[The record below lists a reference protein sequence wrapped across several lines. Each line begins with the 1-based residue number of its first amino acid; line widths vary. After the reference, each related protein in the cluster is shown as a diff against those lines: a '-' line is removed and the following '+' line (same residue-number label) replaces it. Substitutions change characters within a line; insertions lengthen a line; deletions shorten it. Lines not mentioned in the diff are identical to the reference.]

1 MIALVLYVALSF
13 YFGRKN
19 PMFYLILVFA
29 LQQGQAAFIDQSV
42 NIGGKAIFS
51 VYDQVFTD
59 VLFVIT
65 TAIAIFLLKA
75 KIPRQAFAGT
85 GLVMTYLLYIVLL
98 FVMSLATHY
107 DAGEVFLAGRQLL
120 YVSLSYFLWLAIFHS
135 VTREQYEGF
144 LRMLFYV
151 TPVSAVLY
159 ILNSSGAVTIFN
171 SDFIYQEIDGASG
184 GTFFRDFG
192 TIPTQL
198 DTVFVICFL
207 SLTVTTFPVPKWLVY
222 VNMVILPI
230 AMLFTF
236 TRSIL
241 TGIIMQIVILLLLYA
256 YANGSR
262 ILNQLL
268 KVCFIVVLFLLPVYF
283 AVQKIYP
290 DAFTYFTER
299 ITEAAL
305 EKENDPNVNIRIAYL
320 EKTIDI
326 TNRTS
331 VLTGAGLNKTYYPEL
346 EAIGAWTA
354 DSTIPYFLYHTGW
367 LGVMLLYVVLLFF
380 IADGVLYFKRS
391 GDWLAAYLCSG
402 VITSTISSLLM
413 GGDIFKG
420 SVWTFMNLALYTVIR
435 FNLWKMPASYIAP
448 RRYHQTTQ
456 IA

>member
-1 MIALVLYVALSF
+1 MIALAAYIIMSF

-19 PMFYLILVFA
+19 PIFYLILVFA

-42 NIGGKAIFS
+42 AIGGKSIFS
-51 VYDQVFTD
+51 VYDQIFTD

-65 TAIAIFLLKA
+65 TGIAIVLMKA
-75 KIPRQAFAGT
+75 KVPKRRYAGT
-85 GLVMTYLLYIVLL
+85 ALISGYLLYIALL
-98 FVMSLATHY
+98 FIMSLATHY

-120 YVSLSYFLWLAIFHS
+120 YVSLSYFLWLSIFHS
-135 VTREQYEGF
+135 VTRDQYEEF

-171 SDFIYQEIDGASG
+171 SDYIYQEIDGAG
-184 GTFFRDFG
+184 GSTFFRDFG

-198 DTVFVICFL
+198 DTVFIISFL
-207 SLTVTTFPVPKWLVY
+207 TLTVPTFKIPKWLIY

-241 TGIIMQIVILLLLYA
+241 TGIIMQIVILLLMYA
-256 YANGSR
+256 YANGAR
-262 ILNQLL
+262 VMNQLL
-268 KVCFIVVLFLLPVYF
+268 KVCFIVLLFLFPVYLT
-283 AVQKIYP
+283 VQKIYP
-290 DAFTYFTER
+290 DAFTYFSDR
-299 ITEAAL
+299 VTEAAL

-331 VLTGAGLNKTYYPEL
+331 ILTGAGLNKTYYPEL

-367 LGVMLLYVVLLFF
+367 LGVFLLYIILLFF
-380 IADGVLYFKRS
+380 IVDGIAHFRRT
-391 GDWLAAYLCSG
+391 GDWLVAYLCSG
-402 VITSTISSLLM
+402 TITNTISSMLM

-420 SVWTFMNLALYTVIR
+420 SVWTFMNLALYTIIR
-435 FNLWKMPASYIAP
+435 FNLWKLPLPIFENTGIKQRAVPA
-448 RRYHQTTQ
+448 
-456 IA
+456 

>member
-1 MIALVLYVALSF
+1 MIALVFYIALSI

-19 PMFYLILVFA
+19 PMFYLIVVFA
-29 LQQGQAAFIDQSV
+29 LQQGQAAFIDQSFTL
-42 NIGGKAIFS
+42 GGKSIFS
-51 VYDQVFTD
+51 VYDQIFTD
-59 VLFVIT
+59 VLFVIAT
-65 TAIAIFLLKA
+65 GIAIVLMKA
-75 KIPRQAFAGT
+75 KIPPHIYT
-85 GLVMTYLLYIVLL
+85 GSSLVTGYLLYIALL
-98 FVMSLATHY
+98 FIMSLATHY

-120 YVSLSYFLWLAIFHS
+120 YVSLSYFLWMAIFHS
-135 VTREQYEGF
+135 VTREQFEAF

-171 SDFIYQEIDGASG
+171 SDFIYQEIDGAG
-184 GTFFRDFG
+184 GSTFFRDFG

-198 DTVFVICFL
+198 DTVFIISFL
-207 SLTVTTFPVPKWLVY
+207 SLTVTTFNIPRWLIY

-241 TGIIMQIVILLLLYA
+241 TGILMQIVILLLLYA
-256 YANGSR
+256 YANGAR
-262 ILNQLL
+262 VMNQLL
-268 KVCFIVVLFLLPVYF
+268 KVVFIVLLFLVPVFF
-283 AVQKIYP
+283 AVQKMYP
-290 DAFTYFTER
+290 DAFTYFSER
-299 ITEAAL
+299 ITDAAM

-320 EKTIDI
+320 EKTIEI

-367 LGVMLLYVVLLFF
+367 LGVMLLYMVLLFF
-380 IADGVLYFKRS
+380 IADGVLYFRKT
-391 GDWLAAYLCSG
+391 GDWLVGYLVSG
-402 VITSTISSLLM
+402 TATSAFSSLLM

-420 SVWTFMNLALYTVIR
+420 SVWTFMNLALYTIIR
-435 FNLWKMPASYIAP
+435 FGLWKSTVTYYSNSSAKAAI
-448 RRYHQTTQ
+448 TN
-456 IA
+456 

>member
-1 MIALVLYVALSF
+1 MIALVFYIALSI

-19 PMFYLILVFA
+19 PMFYLIVVFA
-29 LQQGQAAFIDQSV
+29 LQQGQAAFIDQSFTL
-42 NIGGKAIFS
+42 GGKSIFS

-59 VLFVIT
+59 VLFVIAT
-65 TAIAIFLLKA
+65 GIAIVLMKA
-75 KIPRQAFAGT
+75 KIPPHIYT
-85 GLVMTYLLYIVLL
+85 GSSLVTGYLLYIALL
-98 FVMSLATHY
+98 FIMSLATHY

-120 YVSLSYFLWLAIFHS
+120 YVSLSYFLWMAIFHS
-135 VTREQYEGF
+135 VTRPQFEAF

-151 TPVSAVLY
+151 TPVSAILY

-171 SDFIYQEIDGASG
+171 SDFIYQEIDGAG
-184 GTFFRDFG
+184 GSTFFRDFG

-198 DTVFVICFL
+198 DTVFIISFL
-207 SLTVTTFPVPKWLVY
+207 SLTVTTFNIPRWLIY

-241 TGIIMQIVILLLLYA
+241 TGILMQIVILLLLYA
-256 YANGSR
+256 YANGAR
-262 ILNQLL
+262 VMNQLL
-268 KVCFIVVLFLLPVYF
+268 KVVFIVLLFLVPVFF
-283 AVQKIYP
+283 AVQKMYP
-290 DAFTYFTER
+290 DAFTYFSER
-299 ITEAAL
+299 ITDAAM

-320 EKTIDI
+320 EKTIEI

-367 LGVMLLYVVLLFF
+367 LGVMLLYMVLLFF
-380 IADGVLYFKRS
+380 IADGVLCFRKT
-391 GDWLAAYLCSG
+391 GDWLVGYLVSG
-402 VITSTISSLLM
+402 TATSAFSSLLM

-420 SVWTFMNLALYTVIR
+420 SVWTFMNLALYTIIR
-435 FNLWKMPASYIAP
+435 FGLWKSTVTYYSNSSAKAAI
-448 RRYHQTTQ
+448 TN
-456 IA
+456 